1 MYSDRNLVNRRNVK
15 GDVTAA
21 ANACRRF
28 FVFEVEARIIAAT
41 LQILGMKKLDDDEP
55 TMHKFPSAAHT
66 RTDDKKVYLQ
76 KISSLV
82 VDQFVVDHKRNTD
95 MEVSVQ
101 SMQQDQDQQPDVY
114 GRFPCRFPGCSK
126 TFFTNLMKN
135 YDGNMSVFNRTGK
148 HVKKSTAGDLEK
160 IVNELVINKAFTCTP
175 GQRYSYFSNVK
186 TSMLYGFDM
195 QKMFSWINA
204 HKKYMILNRKA
215 Q

>member
-1 MYSDRNLVNRRNVK
+1 
-15 GDVTAA
+15 VTAA

-28 FVFEVEARIIAAT
+28 FVLEVEAQIIAAT
-41 LQILGMKKLDDDEP
+41 LQILAMKKLDVNEP

-114 GRFPCRFPGCSK
+114 VQFPCRFPGCSK
-126 TFFTNLMKN
+126 TFAHH
-135 YDGNMSVFNRTGK
+135 GK
-148 HVKKSTAGDLEK
+148 L
-160 IVNELVINKAFTCTP
+160 
-175 GQRYSYFSNVK
+175 
-186 TSMLYGFDM
+186 
-195 QKMFSWINA
+195 
-204 HKKYMILNRKA
+204 
-215 Q
+215 